1 MENFENLVLNP
12 LQFRRE
18 FRSLD
23 FCRKLK
29 WNKLKKMV
37 SVETLKEQF
46 DELGV
51 EPADDVMDK
60 CEKHEFYA

>member
-1 MENFENLVLNP
+1 
-12 LQFRRE
+12 
-18 FRSLD
+18 
-23 FCRKLK
+23 
-29 WNKLKKMV
+29 MV